1 MKEEQE
7 SEEENAEQRSGKS
20 PNFLGEI
27 PEAWQRRARAAFGYT
42 FCVVMLIAIPCVIVA
57 RIFPAATWLS
67 TVSEVFGQI
76 GSLLYHYGVGLTF
89 GIAAPCLAWE
99 GIMYLREKRR
109 REKAEA
115 FAAAVNEELQRAREE
130 AEAINAQLQR
140 AREEAEA
147 VVAQL
152 QERVNALENEL
163 RTRAQADSINA
174 QLQERI
180 SMLETEVTQL
190 RSELNGSNARSQASD
205 DAAD

>member
-7 SEEENAEQRSGKS
+7 NQEVNAEQHSDRAS
-20 PNFLGEI
+20 NFLGEI

-42 FCVVMLIAIPCVIVA
+42 FCVVMLIAIPCVIA
-57 RIFPAATWLS
+57 AEIFPAMTWLS
-67 TVSEVFGQI
+67 IVLRVFWQI

-115 FAAAVNEELQRAREE
+115 LAAAVSAELEREREETLHEREEAQRAR
-130 AEAINAQLQR
+130 
-140 AREEAEA
+140 
-147 VVAQL
+147 
-152 QERVNALENEL
+152 
-163 RTRAQADSINA
+163 AQAESINA

-180 SMLETEVTQL
+180 SLLETEVTQL
-190 RSELNGSNARSQASD
+190 RSELNGSNAHSQSSD
-205 DAAD
+205 ETG